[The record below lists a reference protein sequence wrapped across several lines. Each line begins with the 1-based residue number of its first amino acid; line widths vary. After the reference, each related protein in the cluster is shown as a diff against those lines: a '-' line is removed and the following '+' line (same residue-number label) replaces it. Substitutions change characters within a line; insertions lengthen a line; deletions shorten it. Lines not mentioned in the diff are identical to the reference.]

1 MSTLK
6 ALWSDESGAIVSTEI
21 VLVITI
27 LGIGMV
33 VGLAAVRNSVVTEL
47 ADVAQAVANV
57 DQSYSYSGVTG
68 HAASS
73 AGSAYTDA
81 PDFCDQQGQG
91 EGTSKCVAVGTA
103 AATSE
108 GN

>member
-1 MSTLK
+1 MKTLK

-33 VGLAAVRNSVVTEL
+33 VGLAAVRNSVVSEL
-47 ADVAQAVANV
+47 GDVAQAIANTN
-57 DQSYSYSGVTG
+57 QSYSYSAVSG

-73 AGSAYTDA
+73 AGASFVDRV
-81 PDFCDQQGQG
+81 DFCDAGPGPGQR
-91 EGTSKCVAVGTA
+91 SKCVSVNEDA
-103 AATSE
+103 AGE
-108 GN
+108 GS